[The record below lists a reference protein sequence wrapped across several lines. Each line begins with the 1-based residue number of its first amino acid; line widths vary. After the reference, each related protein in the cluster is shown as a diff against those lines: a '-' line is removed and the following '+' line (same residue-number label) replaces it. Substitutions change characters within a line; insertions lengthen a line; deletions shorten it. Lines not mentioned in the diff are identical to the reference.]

1 MNILSKRAERLVE
14 PSTLLMA
21 RLTANLREKGV
32 DVISLSLGEP
42 DFDTPEHIC
51 KAAVK
56 AIEDGYT
63 HYSPVSGYV
72 DLKMAIINKFKNDN
86 GLHYSTENIVVSTG
100 AKQALMNIILCIIN
114 DGDEVLVPAPFWVSY
129 PEIIKIAGGIPV
141 IIPTTME
148 NNQKVSATDIEAKIT
163 NKTKA
168 IIFSSPSNPSG
179 AFYTLE
185 ELNSWA
191 EVLKK
196 HENIIIISDEI
207 YEHLNYES
215 SHVSIAQIPEL
226 FHRVVVVN
234 GVSKSFAMTGW
245 RLGYMGA
252 PAWLASACDKMQGQI
267 TSGASSISQRAA
279 LSALSSPLDSTYAMS
294 NAFKKRRNLTI
305 EKMKQIPGIKYN
317 IPQGAYYVFP
327 DMSYFFGKNY
337 NGFKIENAD
346 DLSFYFLQEA
356 RVSVVSGIGFGDN
369 KCIRISFANSEE
381 NIEEA
386 WDRIIIALN
395 NLS

>member
-1 MNILSKRAERLVE
+1 
-14 PSTLLMA
+14 
-21 RLTANLREKGV
+21 
-32 DVISLSLGEP
+32 
-42 DFDTPEHIC
+42 
-51 KAAVK
+51 
-56 AIEDGYT
+56 
-63 HYSPVSGYV
+63 
-72 DLKMAIINKFKNDN
+72 MAIINKFKNDN

-148 NNQKVSATDIEAKIT
+148 NNQKVSATDIEAKII
-163 NKTKA
+163 NKTRA

-185 ELNSWA
+185 ELNAWA

-226 FHRVVVVN
+226 FHRVAVVN

-252 PAWLASACDKMQGQI
+252 PAWLASACNKIQGQI
-267 TSGASSISQRAA
+267 TSGASSISLRAA

-386 WDRIIIALN
+386 WNRIIIALN